1 MHYIAGLQYT
11 MSETDS
17 NKMVDL
23 NENGGSADIA
33 QRIRSTRARVGLT
46 RKQLAVASNASERY
60 LATLETGAGNPSVD
74 MLEAIADALNVAPA
88 ELLPMG
94 GERDP
99 LIAGIAMQL
108 RRMPTDRVREVLA
121 YIGKPT
127 ESLGDKANR
136 ISLIGL
142 RGAGKS
148 TLGAALAEHL
158 GYPFFEISKEVERIY
173 GGSIAVMMEL
183 NGPATLR
190 KFEAQV
196 LDEII
201 SRNEAAVIAAPG
213 AIVSSPALYEQL
225 LRSSKSIWL
234 EASPEDHM
242 QRVMAQGDLRP
253 MAGNRT
259 AMNDL
264 KAILAARESEYA
276 RADHRLDTSGQDF
289 SATLDLLTE
298 LIASF

>member
-1 MHYIAGLQYT
+1 MHYIAGLQHT
-11 MSETDS
+11 MSESDS
-17 NKMVDL
+17 NYMAESVSK
-23 NENGGSADIA
+23 GGSADIA
-33 QRIRSTRARVGLT
+33 HRIRSARARIGLT
-46 RKQLAVASNASERY
+46 RKQLAVASDASERY
-60 LATLETGAGNPSVD
+60 LATLETGAGNPSID
-74 MLEAIADALNVAPA
+74 MLVAIADAVNVAPA

-99 LIAGIAMQL
+99 LIAKIAMQL
-108 RRMPTDRVREVLA
+108 RRLPADRVREVLA
-121 YIGKPT
+121 FIGKPS
-127 ESLGDKANR
+127 ESLGDKARR

-148 TLGAALAEHL
+148 TLGAALAESL
-158 GYPFFEISKEVERIY
+158 GYPFFEISKEVERVY

-201 SRNEAAVIAAPG
+201 GTNEAAVIAAPG
-213 AIVSSPALYEQL
+213 AIVSSPSLFEKL

-242 QRVMAQGDLRP
+242 GRVMAQGDLRP

-276 RADHRLDTSGQDF
+276 RADHRLDTSAQDF
-289 SATLDLLTE
+289 AATLNLLVEFTTTT
-298 LIASF
+298 

>member
-1 MHYIAGLQYT
+1 
-11 MSETDS
+11 MSESDS
-17 NKMVDL
+17 NNMADSSEK
-23 NENGGSADIA
+23 GSSADIA

-46 RKQLAVASNASERY
+46 RKQLAAASNASERY
-60 LATLETGAGNPSVD
+60 LATLETGAGNPSID

-99 LIAGIAMQL
+99 LIARIAMQL
-108 RRMPTDRVREVLA
+108 RRMPNDRVRAVLS
-121 YIGKPT
+121 YIGKPS

-148 TLGAALAEHL
+148 TLGAALAERL

-201 SRNEAAVIAAPG
+201 SKNESAVIAAPG

-234 EASPEDHM
+234 QASPEDHM

-276 RADHRLDTSGQDF
+276 RADLRLDTSAQDF
-289 SATLDLLTE
+289 AASLNLLVECTATT
-298 LIASF
+298 

>member
-1 MHYIAGLQYT
+1 
-11 MSETDS
+11 MSESDS
-17 NKMVDL
+17 NNMPDSDEKR
-23 NENGGSADIA
+23 GSADIA
-33 QRIRSTRARVGLT
+33 QRIRSARARVGLT
-46 RKQLAVASNASERY
+46 RKQLAIAADASERY

-74 MLEAIADALNVAPA
+74 MLVAIADAVNVAPA

-99 LIAGIAMQL
+99 VVARIAMQL
-108 RRMPTDRVREVLA
+108 RRMPIDRVREFLA
-121 YIGKPT
+121 YIGKPS

-158 GYPFFEISKEVERIY
+158 DYPFFEISKEVERVY

-201 SRNEAAVIAAPG
+201 SKNEAAVIAAPG
-213 AIVSSPALYEQL
+213 AIVSSPALFEQL

-234 EASPEDHM
+234 QASPEDHM

-276 RADHRLDTSGQDF
+276 RADLRLDTSAQDF
-289 SATLDLLTE
+289 AATLDLLVE
-298 LIASF
+298 IAVMT